1 VNIQTKKINREPIS
15 SFRFTKET
23 KAYLTKLAEVD
34 DRSKTNVLEVL
45 VKAEARKKGLIKDK
59 ALV

>member
-1 VNIQTKKINREPIS
+1 MTKKTPT
-15 SFRFTKET
+15 SFHLSEET
-23 KAYLTKLAEVD
+23 RRLIKLLADSEL
-34 DRSKTNVLEVL
+34 RSQANMIEVL

>member
-1 VNIQTKKINREPIS
+1 MTKKITPTS
-15 SFRFTKET
+15 YYLHDET
-23 KAYLTKLAEVD
+23 KKLLKQLADSEL
-34 DRSKTNVLEVL
+34 RSQANMIEVL